1 MDSAKAVAMPM
12 TATTHIQNRAPG
24 PPATTARATPATL
37 PMPTRAASPTA
48 KAWKE
53 EMPPSAPEREPV
65 MVRIMVPNRRTWT
78 PRVRTV
84 KYSPTTTSRAE
95 RA

>member
-1 MDSAKAVAMPM
+1 MPM

-53 EMPPSAPEREPV
+53 EMPPSAPERERTI
-65 MVRIMVPNRRTWT
+65 VRIMVPKWRSWT

-84 KYSPTTTSRAE
+84 KYRPTITSSAE
-95 RA
+95 ST

>member
-1 MDSAKAVAMPM
+1 M

-53 EMPPSAPEREPV
+53 EMPPCAPERETV
-65 MVRIMVPNRRTWT
+65 MLRIMVPKWRTWM
-78 PRVRTV
+78 PRVRAV
-84 KYSPTTTSRAE
+84 KYRPTAISRAE
-95 RA
+95 ST

>member
-1 MDSAKAVAMPM
+1 MPM
-12 TATTHIQNRAPG
+12 RATTHIQNSAPG
-24 PPATTARATPATL
+24 PPKTMARATPATL

-53 EMPPSAPEREPV
+53 EIPPCAPEREPV
-65 MVRIMVPNRRTWT
+65 ILRIIVPRCRSWT

-84 KYSPTTTSRAE
+84 KYRPTVTSSAESP
-95 RA
+95 